1 MKEKSAMHF
10 EQGSFF
16 LPKNTFLG
24 YIEPE
29 VHREGLR
36 TWADKLRKLKTILL
50 PVSTLASFFLLV
62 FIEVMVSRW

>member
-1 MKEKSAMHF
+1 MKEKGAMHF
-10 EQGSFF
+10 EQGSA

-36 TWADKLRKLKTILL
+36 TSVDKLRKMKTILW
-50 PVSTLASFFLLV
+50 PVSAVAGFFLLV